1 VGAPKKRGGW
11 RNASFGGLRRIA
23 AIHAF
28 SDHMETGVASL
39 RRREDG
45 FGCGE
50 SVGGPHQ
57 GRHGGNCCV
66 RVGGESLV
74 TLDDEVVGI

>member
-1 VGAPKKRGGW
+1 MGAPKKRGGW

-57 GRHGGNCCV
+57 GRHGGDCRVCV
-66 RVGGESLV
+66 VGECLV
-74 TLDDEVVGI
+74 ALDDKVVSI